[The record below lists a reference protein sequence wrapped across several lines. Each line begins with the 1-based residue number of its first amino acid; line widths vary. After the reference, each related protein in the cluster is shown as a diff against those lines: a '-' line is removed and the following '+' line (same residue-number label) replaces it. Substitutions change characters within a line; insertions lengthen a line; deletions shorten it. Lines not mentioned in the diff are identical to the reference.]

1 MANPVKKKRP
11 LFSELSKGGSRQNTH
26 WQREIVAKCKHKWH
40 PLSFAFE
47 TQLLDERGRVQ
58 IRQPNGEN
66 GRVYCVCLK
75 CLAHT
80 YYTTAWAGFSLHGP
94 DELEKEDR
102 DGPETNDDEQSE
114 NGDSG
119 PDGPEHAQG

>member
-1 MANPVKKKRP
+1 MADILKKKLP
-11 LFSELSKGGSRQNTH
+11 LFTELTNGFDRQNTH
-26 WQREIVAKCKHKWH
+26 WRRRIVRNCKHKWQ
-40 PLSFAFE
+40 PLSFVFE
-47 TQLLDERGRVQ
+47 SQRLDALGRVVM
-58 IRQPNGEN
+58 RQPDLNQA
-66 GRVYCVCLK
+66 RVYCVCMK